1 MIHTTIEALENRIA
15 PAVLGVASI
24 FVDASDLT
32 VSLSAGTLKI
42 APKTAGVTSLDVT
55 VELLPDG
62 SLLIS
67 DSIGDSDLE
76 DIANLTGNV
85 RNIQATLT
93 AGDDRVKFLLDSD
106 YTVAGNISVTTG
118 AGTDEVE
125 LIDGAIRGNLTILGK
140 GDNNVQISGGT
151 VRGLLSNTSVGGTF
165 KLAHGASV
173 GALTASGATDFIVEG
188 LVKGNATLSA
198 KTGNASFQ
206 VGGVANPA
214 AAIGG
219 NLTIN
224 AMDGADDIYLGNV
237 LVRGA
242 FAANLGGGDND
253 TFISAD
259 TSILGVARITGR
271 TGIDNV
277 TLGTVGSV
285 GPGIYGRL
293 SLTLGDGA
301 NSFLGHSG
309 LISGGLTY
317 TGGAGVDTV
326 DLGAG
331 LTLFGDANIA
341 VKNGAN
347 VVSVGS
353 FSSLW
358 KFTLAGG
365 IDNDTVTL
373 ATVGAG
379 YVNGS
384 VNLGA
389 GNDAL
394 TLSGVGDFFSTFK
407 VDGGTGADT
416 STVSQTVLDNGL
428 VQTGIETI
436 TII

>member
-1 MIHTTIEALENRIA
+1 M
-15 PAVLGVASI
+15 
-24 FVDASDLT
+24 
-32 VSLSAGTLKI
+32 
-42 APKTAGVTSLDVT
+42 
-55 VELLPDG
+55 
-62 SLLIS
+62 
-67 DSIGDSDLE
+67 
-76 DIANLTGNV
+76 
-85 RNIQATLT
+85 
-93 AGDDRVKFLLDSD
+93 
-106 YTVAGNISVTTG
+106 
-118 AGTDEVE
+118 
-125 LIDGAIRGNLTILGK
+125 
-140 GDNNVQISGGT
+140 
-151 VRGLLSNTSVGGTF
+151 
-165 KLAHGASV
+165 
-173 GALTASGATDFIVEG
+173 
-188 LVKGNATLSA
+188 
-198 KTGNASFQ
+198 
-206 VGGVANPA
+206 
-214 AAIGG
+214 
-219 NLTIN
+219 
-224 AMDGADDIYLGNV
+224 
-237 LVRGA
+237 
-242 FAANLGGGDND
+242 
-253 TFISAD
+253 
-259 TSILGVARITGR
+259 
-271 TGIDNV
+271 
-277 TLGTVGSV
+277 
-285 GPGIYGRL
+285 
-293 SLTLGDGA
+293 
-301 NSFLGHSG
+301 
-309 LISGGLTY
+309 
-317 TGGAGVDTV
+317 